1 MTMGSISEAINE
13 FGLSIFKE
21 LNSTSNATNIFF
33 SPMSISAALCMVL
46 LGANGN
52 TASQIEKVLHLPQ
65 LKGAASS
72 STRGNAKRRKYG
84 KLSVK
89 EAQKKKACQCT
100 GVQVPVA
107 EVHSQF
113 QALLSKLTSL
123 TNQAELKI
131 ANGMFGQKKFNFE
144 DQYLSSAQLLY
155 QAKLE
160 SVDFENAA
168 EETRQKI
175 NEWVESQTQ
184 GKIKDMFS
192 KDSID
197 AATSLIL
204 VNAIYFK
211 GKWNKQFREEK
222 TKEAPFYVNKDVVKS
237 VQMMNQNDTFNLGV
251 IEELNARILQLPY
264 GEGDLSMFILLTDEM
279 TGLEKIEQ
287 EVSSKSLAEWTN
299 SKHLRKTKVNIY
311 LPRFKIEES
320 SNLGPHLINMGIIDA
335 FSQRKS

>member
-1 MTMGSISEAINE
+1 MGSISEAINE

-46 LGANGN
+46 LGANGS
-52 TASQIEKVLHLPQ
+52 TASQIEK
-65 LKGAASS
+65 
-72 STRGNAKRRKYG
+72 
-84 KLSVK
+84 
-89 EAQKKKACQCT
+89 
-100 GVQVPVA
+100 VPVA

-222 TKEAPFYVNKDVVKS
+222 TKEAPFYVNK
-237 VQMMNQNDTFNLGV
+237 
-251 IEELNARILQLPY
+251 LPY
-264 GEGDLSMFILLTDEM
+264 GEGDLSMFILLTDED
-279 TGLEKIEQ
+279 GLEKIEQ
-287 EVSSKSLAEWTN
+287 KVSSKSLAEWTN

-320 SNLGPHLINMGIIDA
+320 YNLGPHLINMGIIDA
-335 FSQRKS
+335 FSQQKANLSGISEVGLYVSQVMHKAFVEVNEEGTEAAAATGVVITPKMLVIPQEFNANHPFIFFIQHNKTNTILFYGKFYSP